1 MNLAKVSA
9 NGQVTIPV
17 EIRNKLLV
25 KGGDKILFI
34 EQDGEIV
41 IRNASST
48 AIVRTSDAAGET
60 PQDSLGR

>member
-17 EIRNKLLV
+17 EIRKKLQV

-48 AIVRTSDAAGET
+48 AIVRTSDAVGET
-60 PQDSLGR
+60 IESSFGR

>member
-17 EIRNKLLV
+17 EIRKKLQV

-48 AIVRTSDAAGET
+48 AIVRASDAVGET
-60 PQDSLGR
+60 IESSFGR

>member
-1 MNLAKVSA
+1 MELAKVSA

-17 EIRNKLLV
+17 EIRKKLQV
-25 KGGDKILFI
+25 KSGDKILFI

-48 AIVRTSDAAGET
+48 AIVRTQDASQG
-60 PQDSLGR
+60 SFGR